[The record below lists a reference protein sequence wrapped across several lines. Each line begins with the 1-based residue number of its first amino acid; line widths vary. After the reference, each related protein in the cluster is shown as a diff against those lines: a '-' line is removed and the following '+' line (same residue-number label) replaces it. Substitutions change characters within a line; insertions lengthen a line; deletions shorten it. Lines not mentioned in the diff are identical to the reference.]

1 MFLDIEN
8 FLPRLTREDV
18 DPEEFRELFD
28 HALIAIIFRHVLL
41 IIVEDN
47 HAMILNKSVDLFCTF
62 TVSLVVAANVA

>member
-28 HALIAIIFRHVLL
+28 HALIAIILRHVLL

-62 TVSLVVAANVA
+62 TVCLIMAANVA